1 MNKLKRNLKSNTLKS
16 ILALTSLIPAAL
28 TQKDILNESNASVF
42 VIDGNLQNSSNKDI
56 LLDDVFWGKAC
67 RVTIEDRLN
76 YEPLLWL
83 QYSGSGD
90 RAYAFGFDMNTSQ
103 TIGSFF
109 IYTGDRFRDS
119 AYFNNV
125 VIDGTVRVGDST
137 DYEDNP
143 ICTTVYD

>member
-1 MNKLKRNLKSNTLKS
+1 MNKLNRNQSNTLKS
-16 ILALTSLIPAAL
+16 ILALVCLLKVAL
-28 TQKDILNESNASVF
+28 TQKDILNESNASIF
-42 VIDGNLQNSSNKDI
+42 VIDGNLHVDSNKDV
-56 LLDDVFWGKAC
+56 LMSDVFWGKAC
-67 RVTIEDRLN
+67 RATIADRLN
-76 YEPLLWL
+76 YEPILWL